1 MFPGAGSM
9 GTASFRYRIAAQSD
23 LRHCL
28 ELLPAGLP
36 LDLVLR
42 NDLLQVWT
50 RLLGVE
56 ARSFAIV
63 EGSLT
68 SRAGPYRSL
77 WPERFRNRCFCRGCV
92 CCDASLFSIVFLS
105 DRVLKGQKIVL
116 SDEELAGAN
125 AAEGI
130 NVAVLHFGLRNRD
143 LSNPRAVEALMTG
156 SAAFLFFHTGFRVK
170 ALITEVYGDQA
181 AKIMQSDGFHLLQD
195 FKKETPSDFV
205 STRPDN
211 RPYLLGLRRQDVP
224 SGIINPLSQLF
235 YPRVPRLGFS
245 RAERRLLERALLNET
260 DLQIAMSLGVT
271 IHALKK
277 RWASIY
283 ARIGR
288 AEPSLMPGDGG
299 YSTLRGEEKRR
310 HVLHHLRLHLEE
322 LRPYRP
328 KPVKPSLIGE
338 RA

>member
-1 MFPGAGSM
+1 M
-9 GTASFRYRIAAQSD
+9 GTATFRYRIAAQSD
-23 LRHCL
+23 LPHCL
-28 ELLPAGLP
+28 DLLPAGLP
-36 LDLVLR
+36 LDQVLR
-42 NDLLQVWT
+42 KDLLQAWT
-50 RLLGVE
+50 WLLGVE
-56 ARSFAIV
+56 AKAFAIV
-63 EGSLT
+63 EDL
-68 SRAGPYRSL
+68 SRPEPDRIEAFGLSVFVTDAFAEESVAAPRPYF
-77 WPERFRNRCFCRGCV
+77 P
-92 CCDASLFSIVFLS
+92 LS
-105 DRVLKGQKIVL
+105 FYRRAQSGEEIVL
-116 SDEELAGAN
+116 SDQELAAAN

-130 NVAVLHFGLRNRD
+130 SVAVLHFGLRNHD
-143 LSNPRAVEALMTG
+143 LSNPRTVEALMTG

-181 AKIMQSDGFHLLQD
+181 AKIMQSDGFHLLRD
-195 FKKETPSDFV
+195 FGKELPSGFV
-205 STRPDN
+205 STKPAN

-235 YPRVPRLGFS
+235 YPRTPRLGFS
-245 RAERRLLERALLNET
+245 RAERHLLERALLNET
-260 DLQIAMSLGVT
+260 DLQIAKTLGVT

-328 KPVKPSLIGE
+328 KPVKHSLIG
-338 RA
+338 RRT